1 MLPWCCGSSAALSVL
16 VMTVPE
22 RSKLDGVERRGRK
35 SATWTRGLDC
45 HKAAAWPNTPSEQ
58 LLARCIYFSMKIYQL
73 LLLCLSLELLLW
85 PSGISLDFWCHAW
98 GWCDSP
104 AWTAEEMSDFHLCST
119 LEIQKEENLLEE
131 MPSCSFP
138 SKLLFVIC
146 QTNRCHWRQ
155 TLVSNVLL
163 DYQNMQQIIILII
176 KH

>member
-1 MLPWCCGSSAALSVL
+1 MAAQLHFQFWSWQCQREANWMELRGGEGNLPH
-16 VMTVPE
+16 
-22 RSKLDGVERRGRK
+22 GRE
-35 SATWTRGLDC
+35 GLTDC
-45 HKAAAWPNTPSEQ
+45 RKAAARPNTPSEQ
-58 LLARCIYFSMKIYQL
+58 LLARYIYFSMKMYQL

-85 PSGISLDFWCHAW
+85 PSGISLGFWCHAW